1 MIKIVLLGA
10 PGSGKGTQA
19 AMITQKFG
27 IPHVSTGDIFRA
39 NIKDQTPVG
48 ILAKEFI
55 DRGHLVPDDVTLTI
69 VENRLNEKDCDNG
82 YLLDGFPRTIAQAE
96 SMTAS
101 LAEVGSFLTSVIS
114 LEVEPQILLDRMT
127 GRRVCSSCGT
137 SFNLQLGKPKVDGK
151 CDKCGGDLFIRDDDK
166 VETVAA
172 RLEVY
177 RNQTEPLK
185 AYYESKGL
193 LVKVN
198 GVQPVNDV
206 FADIL
211 IALEK

>member
-19 AMITQKFG
+19 AMIAKKFG

-48 ILAKEFI
+48 IHAKEFI
-55 DRGHLVPDDVTLTI
+55 DRGHLVPDDVTLSI
-69 VENRLNEKDCDNG
+69 VENRLNEKDCKNG
-82 YLLDGFPRTIAQAE
+82 YLLDGFPRTITQAE
-96 SMTAS
+96 EMTKS
-101 LAEVGSFLTSVIS
+101 LAAVGSFLTSVVS
-114 LEVEPQILLDRMT
+114 LEVPYKTLLERMT
-127 GRRVCSSCGT
+127 GRRVCESCGS
-137 SFNLQLGKPKVDGK
+137 SFNLQLEKPKVEGK
-151 CDKCGGDLFIRDDDK
+151 CDKCGGNLFIREDDK
-166 VETVAA
+166 AETVAS

-177 RNQTEPLK
+177 KNQSEPLK
-185 AYYESKGL
+185 DYYESKRL
-193 LVKVN
+193 LAKVN
-198 GVQPVNDV
+198 GEQAVDKV

>member
-19 AMITQKFG
+19 VMISKKFG

-39 NIKDQTPVG
+39 NIKSQTPVG
-48 ILAKEFI
+48 ILAKGFI
-55 DRGHLVPDDVTLTI
+55 DKGHLVPDDVTLEI

-96 SMTAS
+96 AMKAS
-101 LAEVGSFLTSVIS
+101 LAEVGSFLTAVIS
-114 LEVEPQILLDRMT
+114 LEVDYKTLLDRMT
-127 GRRVCSSCGT
+127 GRRVCSACGA
-137 SFNLQLGKPKVDGK
+137 SFNLQLGKPRVDGK

-185 AYYESKGL
+185 AYYESSGL
-193 LVKVN
+193 LVKIN
-198 GVQPVNDV
+198 GEQAVEKV

-211 IALEK
+211 EALEK